1 MDEKAKI
8 REEILSLGNVIV
20 SVLRAQLNDEEY
32 TIPSDVDFEK
42 LYKVCEKHKIT
53 SLVASAVKKTDG
65 VSAEVK
71 SLFSKQLFRCA
82 ARHTAQETEMHRLT
96 AEFTKSG
103 IKHCF
108 LKGTKVSRFYDS
120 PDLRFM
126 LDMDVY
132 IEPDK
137 IGEACAIMERDGY
150 EKYINEDDKDI
161 GYAKKPFLNIEL
173 HKELK
178 YDYDKGYEYYK
189 GAFERLETSGDT
201 LAMNMVNE
209 DFYVYILSHTAHHFE
224 TAGTGIRSI
233 VDHYY
238 LRKKL
243 KPMCKGD
250 ELVNAL
256 EQTGLSV
263 FNERMDQLCDCWF
276 GGNEPT
282 GDILEMAE
290 YIILSGVYGTQANG
304 LLSGVKRGD
313 YEENKSS
320 YFIYRLFPS
329 YKKMCVRYEFLK
341 KLPFLLPLMW
351 FVRFFDVFLKRDS
364 VSAEFRNINS
374 VTLDDADKFKI
385 FLEKSGL

>member
-20 SVLRAQLNDEEY
+20 SVLRAQLNGEEY

-96 AEFTKSG
+96 DEFTKAG

-132 IEPDK
+132 IEPEK
-137 IGEACAIMERDGY
+137 IEEACAIMERDGY

-178 YDYDKGYEYYK
+178 YDFDKGYDYYK
-189 GAFERLETSGDT
+189 GAFERLKPSGDT
-201 LAMNMVNE
+201 LAMNMENE

-224 TAGTGIRSI
+224 TAGTGIRSV

-238 LRKKL
+238 MRKGLLPECDKEKVSAGL
-243 KPMCKGD
+243 S
-250 ELVNAL
+250 A
-256 EQTGLSV
+256 TGLKV
-263 FNERMDQLCDCWF
+263 FSERLDSLCDCWF
-276 GGNEPT
+276 GDSEADAQT
-282 GDILEMAE
+282 AEMAE
-290 YIILSGVYGTQANG
+290 YIILSGVYGTQANEY
-304 LLSGVKRGD
+304 LSGIRRGD
-313 YEENKSS
+313 YTEKKSS
-320 YFIYRLFPS
+320 YFLARLFPG
-329 YKKMCVRYEFLK
+329 VRSMAIRYPVLG
-341 KLPFLLPLMW
+341 KLPFLLPIFWIARLISAI
-351 FVRFFDVFLKRDS
+351 FDRDRLSSEVRNVN
-364 VSAEFRNINS
+364 SATSDEKSNFN
-374 VTLDDADKFKI
+374 D
-385 FLEKSGL
+385 FLERNGL